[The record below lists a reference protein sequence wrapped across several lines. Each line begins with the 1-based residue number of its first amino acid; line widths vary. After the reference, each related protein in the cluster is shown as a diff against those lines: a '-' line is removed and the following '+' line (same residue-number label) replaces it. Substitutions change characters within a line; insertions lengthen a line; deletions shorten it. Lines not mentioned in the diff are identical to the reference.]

1 MTETISFI
9 RNSLA
14 SRFPEGE
21 IRSLVRLI
29 LEHVTG
35 LPRHQIL
42 LNKDKKLSGKEKD
55 QIQEII
61 SRLKQSEPIQ
71 YILGKTEFCGITF
84 EVNPAVLIPRPETE
98 ELVEQIIR
106 DWQGKQ
112 PTIADIGTGS
122 GCIAISLAKFLPDA
136 RIYALD
142 ISGEAIR
149 TARENACRNEV
160 TLHFAH
166 SDILNTEQS
175 ERDLPENLDALVSN
189 PPYVLVKEKKQMEK
203 NVLDF
208 EPHLALFVS
217 DEDPLLFYRAIA
229 RTGQHKLREKGTLY
243 LEINGMYGEE
253 TVRLLAD
260 YGYKKI
266 ELKKD
271 LSGKDRIIKASK

>member
-29 LEHVTG
+29 LEHVTD

-61 SRLKQSEPIQ
+61 SRLNQSEPIQ

-149 TARENACRNEV
+149 TAWENACRNEV
-160 TLHFAH
+160 TLHFLH

-208 EPHLALFVS
+208 EPHFALFVP

-229 RTGQHKLREKGTLY
+229 RTGQHKLREMGTLY